1 MKRGR
6 RYCVLIEITYAGGRL
21 PDDER
26 EALVSAIR
34 AHAGHDSWQAVVT
47 VSPDPYSI
55 LAAGATLRAPNPR
68 AALAE
73 LDGALDDALMATGL
87 FEQFDVTGKVLRV
100 APLDQ
105 AYRIRQEPAGPAT
118 A

>member
-1 MKRGR
+1 
-6 RYCVLIEITYAGGRL
+6 VVIEIAYAGGRL

-34 AHAGHDSWQAVVT
+34 APAGRNSWQAVVT

-55 LAAGATLRAPNPR
+55 LTANATLRAPNPR
-68 AALAE
+68 AALSE

-87 FEQFDVTGKVLRV
+87 LEQFDVTGKVLRV

-105 AYRIRQEPAGPAT
+105 AYRIRREPAGPAT